1 MKALKFLFKAA
12 LLVVAVVVVLLLAM
26 PLWFG
31 PVVKGVANAAVPK
44 VTKTDFRL
52 DHLSL
57 NPYTARFEM
66 GGMTLSNPE
75 GYSEKVAAKVGALT
89 LDAKTTSLVSDVIHI
104 EEITLK
110 DVFVSYVDGGKDD
123 VNNFLQ
129 IQYNVAGGKEKYE
142 KAQAAKELKAE
153 VESLKAQE
161 AQETKATEEKA
172 AEEKPAKKLI
182 IDRLLISGVKI
193 KLGLIPLS
201 VPVDISLTDIGKE
214 SDGATFEEVCQKVW
228 ESILKAAGAVGDQF
242 KAVGGFVGDA
252 TKQATGAVGD
262 VTKQATDAVGDAAKQ
277 ATDAVSD
284 VTKQAT
290 GAVGDA
296 AKQATDA
303 AGKALDSIKKL
314 W

>member
-1 MKALKFLFKAA
+1 MKVLKFLFKAV

-57 NPYTARFEM
+57 NPYTARFEL

-75 GYSEKVAAKVGALT
+75 GYSEKVAAKVGSLT
-89 LDAKTTSLVSDVIHI
+89 FDAETMSLVSDVIHI

-110 DVFVSYVDGGKDD
+110 DVFVSYVDGGKDG
-123 VNNFLQ
+123 VNNFQQ

-142 KAQAAKELKAE
+142 QAQTAKELKSE
-153 VESLKAQE
+153 LESLKTQE
-161 AQETKATEEKA
+161 AKATEEKTA
-172 AEEKPAKKLI
+172 AEKPAKKLI

-193 KLGLIPLS
+193 KFGLIPLS

-214 SDGATFEEVCQKVW
+214 SNGATFEEVCEKVW
-228 ESILKAAGAVGDQF
+228 ESILKAAGAVGDQI
-242 KAVGGFVGDA
+242 KAVGGFVGDAAKQATGAVSDVTKQATGAVGDA
-252 TKQATGAVGD
+252 TKQATGAVSD
-262 VTKQATDAVGDAAKQ
+262 VTKQATD
-277 ATDAVSD
+277 
-284 VTKQAT
+284 
-290 GAVGDA
+290 AVGDA